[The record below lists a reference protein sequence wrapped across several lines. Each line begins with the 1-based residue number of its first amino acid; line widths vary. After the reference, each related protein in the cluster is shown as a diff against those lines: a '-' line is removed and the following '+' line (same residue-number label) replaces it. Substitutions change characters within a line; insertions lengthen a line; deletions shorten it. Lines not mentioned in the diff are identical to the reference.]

1 MKQFITFLL
10 LFLSLVVD
18 AQVTP
23 NPKIKK
29 KSTKDVFINK
39 IEITENHTVFSM
51 QFVAKTAKE
60 ILEEYLKDNPKEK
73 EQLQNMNPMMRNMIL
88 QQFMQQQSTSTISF
102 QPSSYIKTTDGKNY
116 KFIKAVD
123 IPTAP
128 NRQDV
133 ESGKKY
139 FFKVY
144 FDKIP
149 KGVENIDLIEHNSDR
164 ADNFTYWNFFGISIN
179 NPDGN
184 AEPKALA
191 TAPKEE
197 LSDEE
202 VQDFKLF
209 GKVIDALSNK
219 SISAKILCYDA
230 KTMQVI
236 DSVQTSKSGSYE
248 FLIASSEVLYK
259 ISSNGYDN
267 MEESF
272 DVGAFLKKGSF
283 QKDLFLEP
291 IAQPK
296 VEPEIKPKAEEKEVI
311 KEEKIGVPVDSEK
324 STFKLDKV
332 YFQIGESNVLPES
345 FDQLDNLAKYLI
357 ENPVLKIQIE
367 GHTDNQGDSKANKK
381 LSLERAY
388 NVREYLVSKGI
399 AGNRIKFV
407 GLGDTQPVSA
417 NDTEEN
423 RKLNRRVEY
432 KIID

>member
-1 MKQFITFLL
+1 MKQIITFLL
-10 LFLSLVVD
+10 LFLSLGVD
-18 AQVTP
+18 AQVTL

-39 IEITENHTVFSM
+39 IEITEQWTVFSM
-51 QFVAKTAKE
+51 QFVAKTSKE

-102 QPSSYIKTTDGKNY
+102 QPSSYLKTSDGKKY

-144 FDKIP
+144 FDKLP
-149 KGVENIDLIEHNSDR
+149 KGFESIDLVEHNSDR

-179 NPDGN
+179 NP
-184 AEPKALA
+184 AENTKPKALA
-191 TAPKEE
+191 AAPKEE
-197 LSDEE
+197 NINEE
-202 VQDFKLF
+202 VQEFKLF
-209 GKVIDALSNK
+209 GKVIDAASNK
-219 SISAKILCYDA
+219 PISAKILCYDA
-230 KTMQVI
+230 KTQQII

-248 FLIASSEVLYK
+248 FMIESSEVLYK
-259 ISSNGYDN
+259 ISSKGYDN

-291 IAQPK
+291 ATQPKPQYEVQPK
-296 VEPEIKPKAEEKEVI
+296 VEVKEEIKESV
-311 KEEKIGVPVDSEK
+311 GVPVNPEK
-324 STFKLDKV
+324 SAFKLDKV
-332 YFQIGESNVLPES
+332 YFDLGESNVLPAS
-345 FDQLDNLAKYLI
+345 FEQLDNLATYLK
-357 ENPVLKIQIE
+357 ENPSLKIQIE

-388 NVREYLVSKGI
+388 NVREYLVGKGI

-417 NDTEEN
+417 NDNEEN

>member
-1 MKQFITFLL
+1 MKQIITFLL
-10 LFLSLVVD
+10 LFLSLGVD
-18 AQVTP
+18 AQVTS

-39 IEITENHTVFSM
+39 IEITDQWTVFSM
-51 QFVAKTAKE
+51 QFVAKTSKE

-88 QQFMQQQSTSTISF
+88 QQFMQQQNTSTISF
-102 QPSSYIKTTDGKNY
+102 QPSSYIKTSDGKKY

-144 FDKIP
+144 FDKLP
-149 KGVENIDLIEHNSDR
+149 KGFETIDLIEHNSDR

-179 NPDGN
+179 NPDEN
-184 AEPKALA
+184 AKPKALA
-191 TAPKEE
+191 AAPKDEIADQELEE
-197 LSDEE
+197 
-202 VQDFKLF
+202 FKLF
-209 GKVIDALSNK
+209 GKVIDAASNK
-219 SISAKILCYDA
+219 PISAKILCYDS
-230 KTMQVI
+230 KTQQII

-248 FLIASSEVLYK
+248 FLIASSEVLCK
-259 ISSNGYDN
+259 ISSNGYN
-267 MEESF
+267 SLEESF

-291 IAQPK
+291 FAQLK
-296 VEPEIKPKAEEKEVI
+296 FEQEVKPTEEI
-311 KEEKIGVPVDSEK
+311 KEEKIGVPVNPER

-332 YFQIGESNVLPES
+332 YFDLGESNVLPES
-345 FDQLDNLAKYLI
+345 FEQLDNLATYLK
-357 ENPVLKIQIE
+357 ENPSLKIQIE

-407 GLGDTQPVSA
+407 GLGDTQPVA
-417 NDTEEN
+417 TNDNEEN

>member
-1 MKQFITFLL
+1 MKQIFTFLL
-10 LFLSLVVD
+10 LFFSLGVD
-18 AQVTP
+18 AQVTS
-23 NPKIKK
+23 NPKVKK

-39 IEITENHTVFSM
+39 IEITDQWTVFSM
-51 QFVAKTAKE
+51 QFVAKTSKE
-60 ILEEYLKDNPKEK
+60 ILEEYLKDNPNEK

-102 QPSSYIKTTDGKNY
+102 QPSSYIKTSDGKKY

-144 FDKIP
+144 FDKLP
-149 KGVENIDLIEHNSDR
+149 KGFETIDLIEHNSDR

-184 AEPKALA
+184 AKPKALA
-191 TAPKEE
+191 ADPKEE
-197 LSDEE
+197 ITEE
-202 VQDFKLF
+202 GLQEFKLF
-209 GKVIDALSNK
+209 GKVIDAANNK
-219 SISAKILCYDA
+219 PISAKILCYDA
-230 KTMQVI
+230 KTLQII

-248 FLIASSEVLYK
+248 FIIASSEVLYK
-259 ISSNGYDN
+259 ISSSGYDK

-291 IAQPK
+291 VAQPK
-296 VEPEIKPKAEEKEVI
+296 VEPEVKPTEEI
-311 KEEKIGVPVDSEK
+311 KEEKIGVPVNPDK

-332 YFQIGESNVLPES
+332 YFDLGESNVLPASYE
-345 FDQLDNLAKYLI
+345 QLDNLATYLK
-357 ENPVLKIQIE
+357 ENQSLKIQIE
-367 GHTDNQGDSKANKK
+367 GHTDNQGDSKANKR

-388 NVREYLVSKGI
+388 NVREYLVGKGI

-417 NDTEEN
+417 NDNEEN

>member
-1 MKQFITFLL
+1 MKQIITFLL
-10 LFLSLVVD
+10 LFLSIAVD
-18 AQVTP
+18 AQVTS

-39 IEITENHTVFSM
+39 IEITDQWTVFSM
-51 QFVAKTAKE
+51 QFVAKTSKE

-102 QPSSYIKTTDGKNY
+102 QPSSYIKTPDGKKY

-144 FDKIP
+144 FDKLP
-149 KGVENIDLIEHNSDR
+149 KGFETIDLIENNSDR

-179 NPDGN
+179 NPDEN
-184 AEPKALA
+184 IKPKALA
-191 TAPKEE
+191 VAPK
-197 LSDEE
+197 DEE
-202 VQDFKLF
+202 ADQPIEEFKLF
-209 GKVIDALSNK
+209 GKVIDASSNK
-219 SISAKILCYDA
+219 PISAKILCYDA
-230 KTMQVI
+230 KTLNII

-248 FLIASSEVLYK
+248 FMIASSEVLYK
-259 ISSNGYDN
+259 ISSNVYN
-267 MEESF
+267 SMEESF
-272 DVGAFLKKGSF
+272 DLAAFLKKGSF

-291 IAQPK
+291 AATPIAVQE
-296 VEPEIKPKAEEKEVI
+296 VELREETKEAI
-311 KEEKIGVPVDSEK
+311 IGVPVNPDK
-324 STFKLDKV
+324 SSFKLDKV
-332 YFQIGESNVLPES
+332 YFDLGESNVLPES
-345 FDQLDNLAKYLI
+345 FEQLDNLANYLK
-357 ENPVLKIQIE
+357 EHPSLKIQIE

-388 NVREYLVSKGI
+388 NVREYLVGKGI

-417 NDTEEN
+417 NDNEEN

>member
-1 MKQFITFLL
+1 MKKILFIIFLL
-10 LFLSLVVD
+10 ASLGVD
-18 AQVTP
+18 AQVTS

-39 IEITENHTVFSM
+39 VEITEDRTVFSM

-73 EQLQNMNPMMRNMIL
+73 EALQNMNPMMRNMIL
-88 QQFMQQQSTSTISF
+88 QQFMQQENASTISF
-102 QPSSYIKTTDGKNY
+102 QPTSYLRTSDGKKY
-116 KFIKAVD
+116 KFIKATD

-128 NRQDV
+128 NRKDV
-133 ESGKKY
+133 EPGKKY

-144 FDKIP
+144 FEKIP
-149 KGVENIDLIEHNSDR
+149 KGFESIDLIEHDSDR
-164 ADNFTYWNFFGISIN
+164 SDNFTYWNFFGISIN
-179 NPDGN
+179 NPDAN
-184 AEPKALA
+184 AKPKALA
-191 TAPKEE
+191 LAPKE
-197 LSDEE
+197 DEE
-202 VQDFKLF
+202 NEVNEDFKLF
-209 GKVIDALSNK
+209 GKVIDAVSNK
-219 SISAKILCYDA
+219 PISAKILCYDV
-230 KTMQVI
+230 KTQQII

-248 FLIASSEVLYK
+248 FMITAKEVLYK
-259 ISSNGYDN
+259 ISSAGYDG

-291 IAQPK
+291 VSQTKQQAEVQ
-296 VEPEIKPKAEEKEVI
+296 PKAEVKDEAKES
-311 KEEKIGVPVDSEK
+311 IGVPVNPEK
-324 STFKLDKV
+324 SAFKLDKV

-345 FDQLDNLAKYLI
+345 FEQLDNLATYLK
-357 ENPVLKIQIE
+357 ENSSLKIQIE

-399 AGNRIKFV
+399 VGSRIKFA

-432 KIID
+432 KVID

>member
-1 MKQFITFLL
+1 MKQIITFLL
-10 LFLSLVVD
+10 LFLSLGVD
-18 AQVTP
+18 AQVTS

-39 IEITENHTVFSM
+39 IEITDQWTVFSM
-51 QFVAKTAKE
+51 QFVAKTSKE

-88 QQFMQQQSTSTISF
+88 QQFMQQQNTSTISF
-102 QPSSYIKTTDGKNY
+102 QPSSYIKTSDGKKY

-133 ESGKKY
+133 EAGKKY

-144 FDKIP
+144 FDKLP
-149 KGVENIDLIEHNSDR
+149 KGFETIDLIEHNSDR

-179 NPDGN
+179 NPDEN
-184 AEPKALA
+184 AKPKALA
-191 TAPKEE
+191 AAPKDEIADQELEE
-197 LSDEE
+197 
-202 VQDFKLF
+202 FKLF
-209 GKVIDALSNK
+209 GKVIDAASNK
-219 SISAKILCYDA
+219 PISAKILCYDS
-230 KTMQVI
+230 KTQQII

-259 ISSNGYDN
+259 ISSNGYN
-267 MEESF
+267 NLEESF

-291 IAQPK
+291 FAQLK
-296 VEPEIKPKAEEKEVI
+296 FEKEVKPTEEI
-311 KEEKIGVPVDSEK
+311 KEEKIGVPVNPER

-332 YFQIGESNVLPES
+332 YFDLGESNVLPES
-345 FDQLDNLAKYLI
+345 FEQLDNLATYLK
-357 ENPVLKIQIE
+357 ENPSLKIQIE

-399 AGNRIKFV
+399 VGNRIKFV
-407 GLGDTQPVSA
+407 GLGDTQPVA
-417 NDTEEN
+417 TNDNEEN

>member
-1 MKQFITFLL
+1 MKQIITFLL
-10 LFLSLVVD
+10 LFLSLGVG
-18 AQVTP
+18 AQVTS

-39 IEITENHTVFSM
+39 IEITENYTVFSM
-51 QFVAKTAKE
+51 QFVAKTSKE

-102 QPSSYIKTTDGKNY
+102 QPSSYIKTSDGKKY

-144 FDKIP
+144 FDKLP
-149 KGVENIDLIEHNSDR
+149 KGFETIDLIEHNSDR

-179 NPDGN
+179 NPDEN
-184 AEPKALA
+184 AKPKALA
-191 TAPKEE
+191 AAPKEE
-197 LSDEE
+197 IAEDG
-202 VQDFKLF
+202 VQEFKLF
-209 GKVIDALSNK
+209 GKVIDAATNK
-219 SISAKILCYDA
+219 PISAKILCYDA
-230 KTMQVI
+230 KTQQII

-248 FLIASSEVLYK
+248 FVITSSEVLYK
-259 ISSNGYDN
+259 ISSNGYDK

-291 IAQPK
+291 VIQPK
-296 VEPEIKPKAEEKEVI
+296 VLPEVKPKKEIKV
-311 KEEKIGVPVDSEK
+311 EKIGVPVNPEK

-332 YFQIGESNVLPES
+332 YFDLGESNVLPES
-345 FDQLDNLAKYLI
+345 FEQLDNLATYLK
-357 ENPVLKIQIE
+357 ENPSLKIQIE

-399 AGNRIKFV
+399 VGNRIKFV

-417 NDTEEN
+417 NDNEEN